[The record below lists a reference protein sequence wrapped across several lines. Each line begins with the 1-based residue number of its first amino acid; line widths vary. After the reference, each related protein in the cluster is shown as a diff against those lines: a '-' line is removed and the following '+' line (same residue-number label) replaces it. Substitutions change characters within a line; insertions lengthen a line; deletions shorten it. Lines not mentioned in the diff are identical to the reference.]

1 MTKVK
6 SFINYISEQQSSLTL
21 EEALKKIEELEET
34 IGYLKD
40 EKKEIEDDKNSF
52 WSEIE
57 SLRSD
62 KEDLESELENLKDL
76 EFDFEKLLDDYKE
89 LKEEHNSF
97 QYDHENLE
105 GLKDELEEKLNI
117 YEGWRHLITN
127 SENRS
132 DVLKFTEHLEDI
144 LKVFKENPIEI
155 GRYLK
160 EQDRDPIIDY
170 VIKPE
175 ILDSIS
181 GKGGDMLRKFLKK

>member
-21 EEALKKIEELEET
+21 EEALKKIDELEET
-34 IGYLKD
+34 IGYLKK

-52 WSEIE
+52 WDEIE

-62 KEDLESELENLKDL
+62 KEDLESELDDLKDL
-76 EFDFEKLLDDYKE
+76 EFKLGKLSDDYEE
-89 LKEEHNSF
+89 LKEESNSLK
-97 QYDHENLE
+97 YDYENLE
-105 GLKDELEEKLNI
+105 GLLEEKLNI

-127 SENRS
+127 PENRS